1 MNFENEKDYIM
12 RIIHEVI
19 KLLISLVLG
28 KNANQA
34 EPSPEMKYDLSDSQC
49 NRIRAMVDRGEMN
62 EAENML
68 LDKLDCVVKSSIAEL
83 IFFYEY
89 TSQQSDEFLEQHNY
103 PKEEVLEGLRM
114 LAAKTGFQHMVD
126 LIDES

>member
-19 KLLISLVLG
+19 KLLISLILG
-28 KNANQA
+28 KNANQ
-34 EPSPEMKYDLSDSQC
+34 EEQSPEEIYSLSDSKCSQ
-49 NRIRAMVDRGEMN
+49 IKSMVDRGEIN

-68 LDKLDCVVKSSIAEL
+68 FEKLDGTDKASAAEM

-89 TSQQSDEFLEQHNY
+89 TSQKSSEFLKQHNY
-103 PKEEVLEGLRM
+103 SKEEVLEGLRM
-114 LAAKTGFQHMVD
+114 LAAKTGFRHMTD
-126 LIDES
+126 FLEES